1 MAIFGAVVKV
11 HEVHPYGKSPRERH
25 NFAKN
30 APNPGKAAA
39 LIRSEKEAGKTDP
52 RKNSCQASEKSS
64 MVCITNMYTWQFF
77 VTFLGCLSD
86 PFRG

>member
-1 MAIFGAVVKV
+1 MKCIHMA
-11 HEVHPYGKSPRERH
+11 KSPRERH

-52 RKNSCQASEKSS
+52 RKNSCQASEKIS
-64 MVCITNMYTWQFF
+64 MYVSYKYIYIIYQHLPKGA
-77 VTFLGCLSD
+77 V
-86 PFRG
+86 

>member
-1 MAIFGAVVKV
+1 METWRNHSTNCGNGIVGFTMHFFHAFSMHEVRNHVAIFGAVVKV

-39 LIRSEKEAGKTDP
+39 LIQSEKEAGH
-52 RKNSCQASEKSS
+52 
-64 MVCITNMYTWQFF
+64 
-77 VTFLGCLSD
+77 
-86 PFRG
+86 